1 MFDDALMIYWMIVL
15 NIMIIDDHHNE
26 QNCVERSIN
35 TDWYVESSSTFERID
50 DFHKLSKN
58 ISRFVEHSIVELIER
73 LMIQQEMKMLQ
84 KQMYARTNVK
94 IDVDTNAKNDVTKNS
109 IDASSI
115 DAIDEIERNRSRLNA
130 ISFNSFFRFQI
141 IENNLR

>member
-1 MFDDALMIYWMIVL
+1 
-15 NIMIIDDHHNE
+15 
-26 QNCVERSIN
+26 
-35 TDWYVESSSTFERID
+35 
-50 DFHKLSKN
+50 
-58 ISRFVEHSIVELIER
+58 
-73 LMIQQEMKMLQ
+73 MIQQEMKMLQ